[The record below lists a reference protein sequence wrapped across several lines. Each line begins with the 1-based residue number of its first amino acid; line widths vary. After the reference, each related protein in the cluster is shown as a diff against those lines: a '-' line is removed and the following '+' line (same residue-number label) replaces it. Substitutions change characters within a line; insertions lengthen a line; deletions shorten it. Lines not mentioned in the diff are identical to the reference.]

1 MSKRLLVT
9 GITALLLLLALAA
22 DKAETT
28 GHTEPQAT
36 NGFLD
41 LSSWDFEQ
49 QGNVKLD
56 GYWEFYP
63 NRLLTSA
70 ELAQAEPRPEHYVE
84 VPKGWSN
91 PETSG
96 FMSDKGFG
104 TYRLQVKVNPDIAL
118 YGIKTTYIRNASRMF
133 VNGVPVGGSG
143 IPASSADAGY
153 ESRNVPYT
161 AFFPAEEGKLDIIV
175 HVANLDY
182 YYGGI
187 IQSIYLGA
195 QHHISMHTLKM
206 NMMDI
211 IGFAFFLLSFI
222 YYLGIYFRRPQDKRL
237 LYFALFCVMYTFV
250 LATSNERLFMQI
262 FEMIPYM
269 LVLKIRFFIIG
280 LGIACLSLFI
290 RGMEQSLIPRLFN
303 KTVVIGM
310 LVLFGVGTM
319 IPVAYYGYMEA
330 YLVWLYLAA
339 LLGIG
344 GYILRAVVMKRYGK
358 LRRRTLWL
366 LFTGIMLLFIQ
377 FASMVLYLYSI
388 TNTTVVP
395 MMATLLFL
403 FGIAV
408 MFADQYKQAYDEIE
422 DVSHK
427 LIEADKIK
435 DEFLIH
441 TSHEFKT
448 PLHGIIN
455 LAQVVVDRSGGEMT
469 RKQRENMSFII
480 SQATR
485 LSMLVNDII
494 DFQNLKRRS
503 LTFQK
508 QLFDVSGTVQATLE
522 VLHYLRKGEDV
533 RLVNQVQPG
542 AHFLFTDENRFKQ
555 IVVNLVSN
563 ALKFTEEG
571 CVETAA
577 HSRGG
582 WIYLT
587 FSDTGIGMSAERQK
601 QLFTDALFEDERA
614 HSASASAHR
623 SSGLGLRISQIL
635 AQQMGG
641 GLELKRSEPGKGT
654 VFELRLPEA
663 TEAQKERHAR
673 SVSVSADL
681 PPQPLQDDAPEEDA
695 AYAQP
700 PEQTGKIKILL
711 VDDEASNIKVL
722 RELFASSRYYILVAY
737 NGTRALELLQANKD
751 VSIVLL
757 DVMMPGLSGYEVCRR
772 IREEYPI
779 YKLPVLL
786 LTVRHSPD
794 DVAAGLAAGANDFL
808 TKPFDGKEL
817 MARVQTLLQLKE
829 TVEQTVQME
838 TLFLQSQ
845 IKPHFIYNALNGI
858 ISLCYSNGA
867 RAGKLLGEFSN
878 YLRLSFDLD
887 PHHAKVSLSRELS
900 LVKSYVELEKARFGE
915 RLKVE
920 WKTDARK
927 EMLIPALIIQ
937 PLVENAIRHGLMK
950 RMAGG
955 TVSIE
960 TSEGPQGL
968 HITVRDDGV
977 GMSAEQAETLL
988 SSKRLGG
995 SIGLVNVH
1003 KRLVNEYGQGLRIES
1018 VQGEGT
1024 KVAILIPFRTQ
1035 PDGIRGGSGEDE
1047 SGSRR

>member
-9 GITALLLLLALAA
+9 CITALLILLALAA
-22 DKAETT
+22 AIGLFNDCDKTETNENA
-28 GHTEPQAT
+28 EPQAE
-36 NGFLD
+36 NGFID

-63 NRLLTSA
+63 NRLLTPA
-70 ELAQAEPRPEHYVE
+70 ELVQDAVRPEHYIE

-91 PETSG
+91 SETSD
-96 FMSDKGFG
+96 FMEDKGFG
-104 TYRLQVKVNPDIAL
+104 TYRLQVRVNPDIAMF
-118 YGIKTTYIRNASRMF
+118 GIKTTYIRNASRMF
-133 VNGVPVGGSG
+133 VNGKPVGDSG
-143 IPASSADAGY
+143 TPASSADEGY
-153 ESRNVPYT
+153 VSRNVPYT
-161 AFFPAEEGKLDIIV
+161 AFFPVDGDRLDIIV

-187 IQSIYLGA
+187 IQSVYLGA
-195 QHHISMHTLKM
+195 QHHILMQALKM
-206 NMMDI
+206 NIMDT

-237 LYFALFCVMYTFV
+237 FYFALFCIMYTFV

-262 FEMIPYM
+262 FDMIPYM
-269 LVLKIRFFIIG
+269 FVLKIRFFIIG
-280 LGIACLSLFI
+280 LSIACLCLFI
-290 RGMEQSLIPRLFN
+290 CEMEKSLIPRVFN
-303 KTVVIGM
+303 KVVVIGM
-310 LVLFGVGTM
+310 SALFVIGTM

-339 LLGIG
+339 LLSIG
-344 GYILRAVVMKRYGK
+344 GFILKAVVKKRYGK
-358 LRRRTLWL
+358 PHRRTIWL
-366 LFTGIMLLFIQ
+366 LFIGIMLLFVQ

-388 TNTTVVP
+388 INTTVVP
-395 MMATLLFL
+395 MMSTLLFL

-455 LAQVVVDRSGGEMT
+455 LAQVVVDQSGHGMT
-469 RKQRENMSFII
+469 KKQRENMDFII

-503 LTFQK
+503 LTFHK

-522 VLHYLRKGEDV
+522 VLKYLRKGDDV
-533 RLVNQVQPG
+533 QLVNQVLPG
-542 AHFLFTDENRFKQ
+542 AYFLFTDENRFKQ

-563 ALKFTEEG
+563 ALKFTEQG
-571 CVETAA
+571 HVEAA
-577 HSRGG
+577 AYSRGG

-587 FSDTGIGMSAERQK
+587 FTDTGIGMSEERQK
-601 QLFTDALFEDERA
+601 QLFTDDLFEDERA
-614 HSASASAHR
+614 HHASAYR
-623 SSGLGLRISQIL
+623 SSGLGLKISQIL
-635 AQQMGG
+635 ALQMGG
-641 GLELKRSEPGKGT
+641 GLELKWSEPGKGT
-654 VFELRLPEA
+654 VFELRLPKA
-663 TEAQKERHAR
+663 TAAQKEQHAR
-673 SVSVSADL
+673 SADISADSM
-681 PPQPLQDDAPEEDA
+681 LQSPKHDAPEEDA
-695 AYAQP
+695 AHVQS
-700 PEQTGKIKILL
+700 PEQAGKIKILL
-711 VDDEASNIKVL
+711 VDDETSNIKVL
-722 RELFASSRYYILVAY
+722 RELFASSRYHILVAY
-737 NGTRALELLQANKD
+737 NGTTALELLEVNKD
-751 VSIVLL
+751 VSLVLL

-772 IREEYPI
+772 IREEHPI

-786 LTVRHSPD
+786 LTVRHSSD
-794 DVAAGLAAGANDFL
+794 DVAAGLEAGANDFL
-808 TKPFDGKEL
+808 AKPFDGKEL

-858 ISLCYSNGA
+858 ISLCYSDGA

-920 WKTDARK
+920 WDVDARK
-927 EMLIPALIIQ
+927 ETLVPALIIQ
-937 PLVENAIRHGLMK
+937 PLVENAIRHGLM
-950 RMAGG
+950 RRIAGG
-955 TVSIE
+955 TVSIQA
-960 TSEGPQGL
+960 SERQRGL
-968 HITVRDDGV
+968 QITVRDDGV
-977 GMSAEQAETLL
+977 GMSAEQVEKIL
-988 SSKRLGG
+988 SPNRLSG
-995 SIGLVNVH
+995 SIGLINVH
-1003 KRLVNEYGQGLRIES
+1003 RRLINEYGNGLQIES
-1018 VQGEGT
+1018 VQGKGT
-1024 KVAILIPFRTQ
+1024 EVTILIPSRVWPNVTEQ
-1035 PDGIRGGSGEDE
+1035 AGEL
-1047 SGSRR
+1047 